1 MMKIKQTLFMTS
13 LAILMVTMSC
23 GDDDPTNLA
32 PEALFTIGGTAPYYL
47 DVEVPFTDNSTDDDG
62 TVASWFWDFG
72 DNTTSTEQN
81 PTHAYSSKASY
92 TVSLT
97 VTDNAGSS
105 STTTNTINIQDINDE
120 NEAPVAGFTVA
131 DTLVLNGS
139 DVVFTSTSTDAE
151 ESITAYDWSF
161 GDGTGTSSDENPTY
175 SFSLA
180 GNYEVSLTVT
190 DVLGKEDTY
199 MKNIFVAGISWSF
212 PVGLKVESTAP
223 AIGDDGTV
231 FVTLSGKEGVANI
244 HALTSDGAEIWQ
256 KEVGDI
262 VRASPVISNDG
273 ATIYVASYDDHMYAL
288 NAATGATNWM
298 FDIGSNAKYSTSAL
312 GTDGSLYGGY
322 QTDNVHALNGD
333 GTEKWVFPTSG
344 DVNGSAAIGTD
355 GTVYI
360 HSIDD
365 FLYALDPTDGT
376 KKWDYFYGNWSGTA
390 LALTA
395 EGNII
400 VTGEKDSETGVVAAV
415 TSAGTELWSVNTTIV
430 SGSASTSGK
439 IDQGGPA
446 IGPDGTI
453 YVGTKGPELL
463 ALDPASGATK
473 WSYTKPEFAGV
484 GSTPAIDN
492 RGFIYFGDDSGIFTV
507 LDPEGNLVFEM
518 SLGVKIWASATIGD
532 DGTVYIGATQEDDTG
547 VFYAINFHANGPAD
561 SSWPMRHG
569 NRYHNGRL

>member
-1 MMKIKQTLFMTS
+1 MAS
-13 LAILMVTMSC
+13 LAVLLITISC
-23 GDDDPTNLA
+23 GEDEPSNVA
-32 PEALFTIGGTAPYYL
+32 PEAAFTIEGSDPYYL
-47 DVEVPFTDNSTDDDG
+47 EDVVTFTDNSSDEDG

-72 DNTTSTEQN
+72 DNSTSNDQS
-81 PTHAYSSKASY
+81 PTHAYTTKAEY

-97 VTDNAGSS
+97 VTDNAGATGTVSK
-105 STTTNTINIQDINDE
+105 TINIRDIADE
-120 NEAPVAGFTVA
+120 NTAPVAGFTVA

-139 DVVFTSTSTDAE
+139 DVLFTNTSTDTDGTIA
-151 ESITAYDWSF
+151 TYAWSF
-161 GDGTGTSSDENPTY
+161 GDDSGTSSEENPTY
-175 SFSLA
+175 SFNEV
-180 GNYEVSLTVT
+180 GNYEVILTIT
-190 DVLGKEDTY
+190 DDIGAEAMFTR
-199 MKNIFVAGISWSF
+199 NIFVAGITWSF
-212 PVGLKVESTAP
+212 PVGLKIESTAP
-223 AIGDDGTV
+223 AIGDDGNV
-231 FVTLSGKEGVANI
+231 YVTLSGKEGVANV
-244 HALTSDGAEIWQ
+244 HAITSAGVEIWQ
-256 KEVGDI
+256 KELGDI

-273 ATIYVASYDDHMYAL
+273 SVIYVASYDDNMYEL
-288 NAATGATNWM
+288 NAVTGATNWM
-298 FDIGSNAKYSTSAL
+298 FDIGNNAKYSTSAL

-365 FLYALDPTDGT
+365 FLYALDPTDGS
-376 KKWDYFYGNWSGTA
+376 KKWEYFYGNWSGTA

-415 TSAGTELWSVNTTIV
+415 SSTGTELWSVNTTIV
-430 SGSASTSGK
+430 SGSASSSGK
-439 IDQGGPA
+439 IDQGGAA

-473 WSYTKPEFAGV
+473 WSYTKAEFAGL
-484 GSTPAIDN
+484 GSTPAIDD

-507 LDPEGNLVFEM
+507 LDPDGNLVFEM
-518 SLGVKIWASATIGD
+518 NLGVKIWASATIGD
-532 DGTVYIGATQEDDTG
+532 DGTVYIGASQADDTG